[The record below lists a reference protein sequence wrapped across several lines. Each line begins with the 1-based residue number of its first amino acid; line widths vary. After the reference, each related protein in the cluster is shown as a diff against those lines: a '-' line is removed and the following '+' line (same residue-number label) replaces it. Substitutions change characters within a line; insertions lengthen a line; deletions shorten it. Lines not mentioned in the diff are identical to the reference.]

1 MNLSKNPSVIFLKT
15 TDCCNLKCI
24 QCDYHKNKLNEN
36 ENNLSLEE
44 KKQLL
49 NEIKEWNSDIRISLT
64 GGEPFVQKKV
74 FWELAEKC
82 KELNLRASVTTNG
95 TLIREDEYSKI
106 LDLNLEFILI
116 SIDSDLPEIHNKI
129 RGDKTAYDK
138 VVKFSKDIIELR
150 NKSKNKTA
158 VCASVL
164 LGKQSLSRIEN
175 IVKFLDT
182 LGFDEIFF
190 QAIQPNFSS
199 SYKENW
205 TEDNC
210 LYPTLEEAKK
220 GIEKIIELK
229 KKYKIIKQTEEQFK
243 DMLTYFKNPFELPFA
258 KCEAMNNLLI
268 INEDGSVQFCF
279 DMERLGKKS
288 CGNVREK
295 SLKEIWENNIEIREK
310 MSKCK
315 YGCGIMNCHYKEE

>member
-1 MNLSKNPSVIFLKT
+1 MNLSKNPSVIFKKT

-116 SIDSDLPEIHNKI
+116 SIDSD
-129 RGDKTAYDK
+129 Y
-138 VVKFSKDIIELR
+138 
-150 NKSKNKTA
+150 
-158 VCASVL
+158 
-164 LGKQSLSRIEN
+164 Q
-175 IVKFLDT
+175 
-182 LGFDEIFF
+182 
-190 QAIQPNFSS
+190 
-199 SYKENW
+199 
-205 TEDNC
+205 
-210 LYPTLEEAKK
+210 
-220 GIEKIIELK
+220 
-229 KKYKIIKQTEEQFK
+229 KYTTK
-243 DMLTYFKNPFELPFA
+243 
-258 KCEAMNNLLI
+258 
-268 INEDGSVQFCF
+268 
-279 DMERLGKKS
+279 
-288 CGNVREK
+288 
-295 SLKEIWENNIEIREK
+295 
-310 MSKCK
+310 
-315 YGCGIMNCHYKEE
+315 